1 MGAEKEPAVHQ
12 TALVVQ
18 NLVGDS
24 DDERAH
30 DQRTGT
36 RSKHYLTMLSREDTD
51 WIIVHLRDRIRGK
64 DVLEIG
70 AGVGVLACELA
81 KHARRVFAVE
91 ADPGWNWAF
100 ARHLYRHKPDNLT
113 WIFDRA
119 QALIGLIHVDVAV
132 VVTGS
137 DSENLRVLATH
148 FAPEVILPWQ
158 DWNGGKPISGWSIH
172 GPAKGELCNCLFGC
186 VLDGAHGPSLRPR
199 QHCTLRATGALPLQ
213 EKGLGDP

>member
-1 MGAEKEPAVHQ
+1 MASDNEQPIQH
-12 TALVVQ
+12 TALAIQ
-18 NLVGDS
+18 SLVGDS

-51 WIIVHLRDRIRGK
+51 WIVVHLRDRIRGK
-64 DVLEIG
+64 DVIEIG

-100 ARHLYRHKPDNLT
+100 VRHLYRHKPNNLT
-113 WIFDRA
+113 WIFDNA
-119 QALIGLIHVDVAV
+119 QALVGLLHVDVAV

-137 DSENLRVLATH
+137 DSANLRTLGGQ
-148 FAPEVILPWQ
+148 FAPDVVLPWQ
-158 DWNGGKPISGWSIH
+158 DWNGGKPISGWSIY
-172 GPAKGELCNCLFGC
+172 GPASGSLCSCLFGC
-186 VLDGAHGPSLRPR
+186 VLDGEQGPPLRPR
-199 QHCTLRATGALPLQ
+199 EHCTLRATGMLP
-213 EKGLGDP
+213 EKGRL

>member
-1 MGAEKEPAVHQ
+1 MAPEDGPPLQHTVLAVQ
-12 TALVVQ
+12 SLI
-18 NLVGDS
+18 GDS

-36 RSKHYLTMLSREDTD
+36 RSKHYLTMLSRADTD
-51 WIIVHLRDRIRGK
+51 WIVVHLRDRIRGK
-64 DVLEIG
+64 NIVEIG

-81 KHARRVFAVE
+81 KHARRVFAIE

-119 QALIGLIHVDVAV
+119 QALVGLLHVDVAI

-137 DSENLRVLATH
+137 DSDNLRTLAGQ
-148 FAPEVILPWQ
+148 FAPDVVLPWQ
-158 DWNGGKPISGWSIH
+158 DWNGGKPISDWNIY
-172 GPAKGELCNCLFGC
+172 GPAPGALCNCLFGC
-186 VLDGAHGPSLRPR
+186 VLDGEHGIPLRPR
-199 QHCTLRATGALPLQ
+199 EHCTLRATGMLP
-213 EKGLGDP
+213 ERGKP